1 MMLRDIISFQ
11 TESFQ
16 ELLKHKCPQKYIIN
30 LQMNEGFVAN
40 KPYWS
45 FESIRGQ
52 VETDQKDALHCRLLH
67 SNWSESTCTPKWNL
81 RYL

>member
-40 KPYWS
+40 KPCWS

-52 VETDQKDALHCRLLH
+52 VET
-67 SNWSESTCTPKWNL
+67 
-81 RYL
+81 

>member
-40 KPYWS
+40 KSCWS

-52 VETDQKDALHCRLLH
+52 VETSERRTALSLAAFEL
-67 SNWSESTCTPKWNL
+67 KWIDL
-81 RYL
+81 DS